1 MSDFIREVDEEYRQD
16 QFRNFLSRYW
26 VALLLLVVVVL
37 AGAGG
42 WRGYQYY
49 RQQQA
54 EAAGARYFDALDRS
68 AADPKATT
76 AALDAL
82 AKDGPEGYRVLA
94 RFRSASDLGRS
105 DASAGAKAFDAIAT
119 DPAIAQE
126 FRDIAG
132 LRAGILT
139 VDAGDASELQRRL
152 GPLAD
157 TNSPYRS
164 LAREMLAV
172 AALKRGDDC
181 RCYQVARRHQGRCPG
196 FAGQPSAG
204 RLLPHPGPG
213 PATRAACF
221 GSARGSAMSKVAIIG
236 RPNVGKS
243 TLFNRLVGKKL
254 ALVDDQP
261 GVTRDRREGEASLF
275 DADFTLID
283 TAGLDNAADE
293 TLAGRMRQ
301 QTEVAVADA
310 DVILFVIDSRV
321 GVTPMDS
328 HFAGLVRRADK
339 PIIVVA
345 NKAEGRAGEAGALEA
360 HALGLGTPVAI
371 SAEHNEGMIDL
382 YEALAAVLPE
392 SAPELPEEDYTPL
405 ILGEDEDGTEL
416 DLTKPLRIAVVGRPN
431 AGKST
436 LLNAWLGEDRL
447 LTGPEPGITRDAI
460 GIEFKW
466 RERDLKIF
474 DTAGLRKRARIE
486 DKVEKLAAADA
497 IRAVQFA
504 EVVIVLLDATIPF
517 EKQDLT
523 IAALAEREGRAIV
536 IGVNK
541 WDLIE
546 ARGSKLSEMRE
557 SAERLLPQIKGVAVV
572 PVSGRTGFGLDK
584 LLEASLKVAETWN
597 RRVSTARINRWLS
610 TALDANPP
618 PAVSGRRIK
627 IRYMTQPKA
636 RPPTFVLFGNQL
648 NGLPRSYQ
656 RYLVNQMR
664 EVLDLPGV
672 PIRIVTR
679 QGDNP
684 YDKNKNR

>member
-1 MSDFIREVDEEYRQD
+1 
-16 QFRNFLSRYW
+16 
-26 VALLLLVVVVL
+26 
-37 AGAGG
+37 
-42 WRGYQYY
+42 
-49 RQQQA
+49 
-54 EAAGARYFDALDRS
+54 
-68 AADPKATT
+68 
-76 AALDAL
+76 
-82 AKDGPEGYRVLA
+82 
-94 RFRSASDLGRS
+94 
-105 DASAGAKAFDAIAT
+105 
-119 DPAIAQE
+119 
-126 FRDIAG
+126 
-132 LRAGILT
+132 
-139 VDAGDASELQRRL
+139 
-152 GPLAD
+152 
-157 TNSPYRS
+157 
-164 LAREMLAV
+164 
-172 AALKRGDDC
+172 
-181 RCYQVARRHQGRCPG
+181 
-196 FAGQPSAG
+196 
-204 RLLPHPGPG
+204 
-213 PATRAACF
+213 
-221 GSARGSAMSKVAIIG
+221 MSKVAIIG

-283 TAGLDNAADE
+283 TAGLDDAAEE

-310 DVILFVIDSRV
+310 DVILFVIDSRI
-321 GVTPMDS
+321 GVTPVDS
-328 HFAGLVRRADK
+328 HFASLVRRADK

-382 YEALAAVLPE
+382 YDALAAVLPK
-392 SAPELPEEDYTPL
+392 AAAALPEEEAAPL
-405 ILGEDEDGTEL
+405 VLGEDEDGTEF
-416 DLTKPLRIAVVGRPN
+416 DPTKPLRIAVVGRPN

-447 LTGPEPGITRDAI
+447 LTGPEPGITRDSI
-460 GIEFKW
+460 GLELKW
-466 RERDLKIF
+466 RDRDLKVF

-546 ARGSKLSEMRE
+546 ARGSKLSEMHE
-557 SAERLLPQIKGVAVV
+557 SAARLLPQIKGVPVV

-584 LLEASLKVAETWN
+584 LLEASFRVAETWN
-597 RRVSTARINRWLS
+597 RRLSTARLNRWLS
-610 TALDANPP
+610 ATLDTNPP

-627 IRYMTQPKA
+627 IRYMTQAKA

-648 NGLPRSYQ
+648 AGLPRSYQ
-656 RYLVNQMR
+656 RYLVNGLR
-664 EVLDLPGV
+664 EAMDLPGI
-672 PIRIVTR
+672 PIRMVMR

-684 YDKNKNR
+684 YDKNRRR